1 MLLQCKKCRSCKAML
16 FGLIPDVPLG
26 TWSRVYD
33 LKARLDWGKP
43 ALTIVDVRD
52 RQEFYFSHISGAVS
66 MPLPEL
72 VSQALRNLEF
82 DRDIYLYSDTD
93 EEADLAADLLR
104 RAGFRNVSALQGGL
118 PAWKAMGYPIEKGF
132 LVSQVN

>member
-1 MLLQCKKCRSCKAML
+1 MSLLSPML
-16 FGLIPDVPLG
+16 FGLIPNAPLG
-26 TWSRVYD
+26 AKSRVHD
-33 LKARLDWGKP
+33 LKRRLDWGQP

-52 RQEFYFSHISGAVS
+52 RQEFYFSHILGAVS

-72 VSQALRNLEF
+72 VSRASKALEF

-93 EEADLAADLLR
+93 EEAALAALQLR
-104 RAGFRNVSALQGGL
+104 QAGFRNVSELRGGL

-132 LVSQVN
+132 VRVA